1 MKKIGLILLANY
13 WMCLAIA
20 QNVGI
25 GIANPAD
32 NLHLHVGSG
41 ASASISFTNTSVG
54 TIPDNGM
61 RIGMLYEGANLSNRY
76 GFINL
81 RADMPFNIFQGTQRR
96 FTIGSTGN
104 VGIGMAPYN
113 FATLNVNGYGYFF
126 AKPSE
131 GAFVAASDT
140 NTTASLTGSGF
151 GASKR
156 LSTGL
161 NFINL
166 LMRGDKPQAYIEANF
181 KNGTANQ
188 GVSTVVF
195 DSLGRVGIGSYIL
208 DSILFS
214 RLQVFGSQTIQ
225 QGTLYLHGHRNN
237 YTQGSEIRFQY
248 NGFADN
254 AAGPLSGQSWYSIE
268 HEDAD
273 DPTTNRQNTLAIVRN
288 NIHPNNQIF
297 NTRYVG
303 FALNNLG
310 QVGIGR
316 YPDKALAGDVDVQVS
331 GKMKI
336 SGAIQLDILGAAA
349 GKLLVSNA
357 SGDASWQNPSR
368 ITLDQPSATGQ
379 SVLEFRNQ
387 GVYVGGFGW
396 SEASAR
402 YFLYDGPTNTNP
414 LLIKNGRIGIGNRE
428 PTTNTLE
435 VNGNAS
441 KATAGDWLANSDA
454 RLKKEI
460 APLKNAL
467 EKLLQLK
474 GVTYEWN
481 DDKTGTKRPAG
492 KQMGFT
498 AQNIQQVFPQL
509 VSTDAQ
515 GFLQTSYGTY
525 DALYVEAI
533 KELLQKIQVLEKK
546 IQALQQ

>member
-32 NLHLHVGSG
+32 NFHLHVGSN
-41 ASASISFTNTSVG
+41 ASASISFTNASVG

-113 FATLNVNGYGYFF
+113 FAALNVNGYGYFF

-140 NTTASLTGSGF
+140 NTTATLNGSGF

-195 DSLGRVGIGSYIL
+195 DSLGRVGIGGYIL
-208 DSILFS
+208 DSALHN
-214 RLQVFGSQTIQ
+214 RLHLFGSQTIQ
-225 QGTLYLHGHRNN
+225 SGSLRFYGPDENYDRADQQITFSYNRFGNETPGNAFVPISNYFIRHNNRQTSGGIFFTPDPEYKRGTFAIG
-237 YTQGSEIRFQY
+237 RFQDVFNPSPFY
-248 NGFADN
+248 
-254 AAGPLSGQSWYSIE
+254 IE
-268 HEDAD
+268 RD
-273 DPTTNRQNTLAIVRN
+273 QIAISMSPANKIGV
-288 NIHPNNQIF
+288 
-297 NTRYVG
+297 
-303 FALNNLG
+303 
-310 QVGIGR
+310 GR
-316 YPDKALAGDVDVQVS
+316 YPATNDAIHKIFVD
-331 GKMKI
+331 GNTRFT
-336 SGAIQLDILGAAA
+336 A
-349 GKLLVSNA
+349 
-357 SGDASWQNPSR
+357 SR
-368 ITLDQPSATGQ
+368 ITLDRPSDDDITTA
-379 SVLEFRNQ
+379 SLEFRSN
-387 GVYVGGFGW
+387 GTYRGALGW
-396 SEASAR
+396 DQSAGR
-402 YFLYDGPTNTNP
+402 FFFFDGEGNVNA
-414 LLIKNGRIGIGNRE
+414 LFINNGRVGIQRDA
-428 PTTNTLE
+428 TTNTLE
-435 VNGNAS
+435 VSGNAS
-441 KATAGDWLANSDA
+441 KSSAGDWIANSDE
-454 RLKKEI
+454 RLKKHI
-460 APLKNAL
+460 APLQNPL
-467 EKLLQLK
+467 EKLLRLQ

-481 DDKTGTKRPAG
+481 DKQTGTDRPAG
-492 KQMGFT
+492 THMGFT
-498 AQNIQQVFPQL
+498 AQNIQQVFPEL

-515 GFLQTSYGTY
+515 GFLQTAYGTY

-533 KELLQKIQVLEKK
+533 KALVKKVEALEARLKILENK
-546 IQALQQ
+546 